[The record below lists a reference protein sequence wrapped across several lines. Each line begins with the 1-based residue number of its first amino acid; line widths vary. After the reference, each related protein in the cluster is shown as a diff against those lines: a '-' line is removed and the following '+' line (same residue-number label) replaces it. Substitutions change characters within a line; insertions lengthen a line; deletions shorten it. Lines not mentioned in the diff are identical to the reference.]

1 MLCAKGRWFADSLRR
16 FQGNGLVERNA
27 VRLEMMMVEKRGK
40 MGKGGFRFHMTGM
53 RYGSIRLAIR
63 FAGGTMCG
71 RCVGRCG
78 SIRLIGEW
86 ERLAVTAVP

>member
-1 MLCAKGRWFADSLRR
+1 M
-16 FQGNGLVERNA
+16 
-27 VRLEMMMVEKRGK
+27 RLEMMMVAKRGK
-40 MGKGGFRFHMTGM
+40 MGKGSFWFHGTGM
-53 RYGSIRLAIR
+53 RYGSIRLAMR

-86 ERLAVTAVP
+86 ERLAVTAMP

>member
-1 MLCAKGRWFADSLRR
+1 
-16 FQGNGLVERNA
+16 
-27 VRLEMMMVEKRGK
+27 MVAKRGK
-40 MGKGGFRFHMTGM
+40 LGKGGFQLHGTGM
-53 RYGSIRLAIR
+53 RYGSIRRAMR

-86 ERLAVTAVP
+86 ELLAVTAVP